1 MSSIPSILPRDLTD
15 PTPLLALSGSL
26 CSLPTWGTPSQSSAC
41 CMASRAFCT
50 GWLGS
55 QASQSG
61 QRPGEMVEGSDD
73 EGQAVSQDTEHL
85 LHQHPPRPWVY
96 TPFPHSPRPL
106 TSQVPADLTARQLGG
121 PSLFRRTTALPS
133 TNNEAFLP
141 QLTQPGTS
149 PASRPPACP
158 GPAPTLNTKPQGS
171 TPLADLPPLPSCLR
185 GGQSPSHECL

>member
-1 MSSIPSILPRDLTD
+1 
-15 PTPLLALSGSL
+15 
-26 CSLPTWGTPSQSSAC
+26 
-41 CMASRAFCT
+41 MASRAFCT

-73 EGQAVSQDTEHL
+73 EGEAVSQDTEHL
-85 LHQHPPRPWVY
+85 LHQHPPRPWIY

-106 TSQVPADLTARQLGG
+106 TSQVPADLTARQLGC

-149 PASRPPACP
+149 PASQPPACP
-158 GPAPTLNTKPQGS
+158 GPSTNPEHQTPGERTPRGPPTSSQLPQGWAVPVPRV
-171 TPLADLPPLPSCLR
+171 PLTHLL
-185 GGQSPSHECL
+185 GGLLTAALKP